1 MKWVGVCGSGRGL
14 VGRPGASRGA
24 EGRERGEGVGSW
36 MRGSELMRG
45 SRFFAG
51 GVLFVAVLLIA
62 VVPAS
67 ALARGRSLLRFTQG
81 VGEVAPEG
89 AVVYVLLNL
98 GDECI
103 SESVGGLGRNPELEV
118 VVKVSALRG
127 VECGAGVSESGSV
140 EEETWRS
147 SGGDGV
153 KLKLKGTIEVI
164 DPGPCVYQYAKFASQ
179 MLQLPGVG
187 VFATGEVTGK
197 LNKKSSHTTGCA
209 VKQSKEYL
217 AGVLDVEEK
226 LFGLELA

>member
-1 MKWVGVCGSGRGL
+1 
-14 VGRPGASRGA
+14 
-24 EGRERGEGVGSW
+24 
-36 MRGSELMRG
+36 MRGGCRSF
-45 SRFFAG
+45 RFGG
-51 GVLFVAVLLIA
+51 GVLVAVVLLVV
-62 VVPAS
+62 VVPSGAW
-67 ALARGRSLLRFTQG
+67 AREKPLLEFMQG

-147 SGGDGV
+147 SGSGGDGV

-197 LNKKSSHTTGCA
+197 LNKESSHATGCA